1 MCQYAG
7 DSLCS
12 GTLPKLLSSE
22 FWCHRVVWGRCYS
35 IANIAKISTHRLF
48 PMHTLLTN
56 QRLCLGD
63 SWVPI
68 YLTPVDFEPGHFET
82 AMSHLIREPNI
93 NSTVILRADIL
104 QDTKYGPDGEVTE
117 THTYSPDL
125 PEADRSSQSE
135 ESKQESPETTHRES
149 NANDAP
155 NNGENSAEPA
165 PPLLTRDLSDVSLRT
180 VDLTGASVDLS
191 LSAASIRRIIPRNPY
206 KDHILNQT
214 CLMLQGE
221 GAVLVVY
228 IAHISHVEE
237 VPFYLP
243 PVHAVGLLYHQRQ
256 LSIHYVPFAGAGAE
270 LRALDD
276 AARPLRIAL
285 RLLQTLAKHSHGA
298 QAGYEKRVQ
307 HDVVVP
313 KVAFQNR
320 YIALKKKYLGPLVAA
335 WVESTDPKKHVFEDL
350 AVAAF
355 LIELWARRFC
365 GQPFEF
371 RDLGCGNGLLV
382 HILILEGFTGKG
394 IDARARKSWKTYPP
408 EVQAN
413 LLEQIIIPSV
423 LLKPHPA
430 VAQMAPHIRD
440 NGRFFSVPEFELR
453 AAPARV
459 PLMKY
464 YSAAN
469 LLELSQVCTTEDFP
483 PNTFIIGN
491 HLDELTCWLPLL
503 DFPFMVIPCC
513 LHALN
518 GAKAR
523 YSPRK
528 RAPGSAPG
536 LVPKNLST
544 YAALVDH
551 VEDLASRM
559 GWAVEKEILR
569 IPSTRNAAIIGINKN
584 EPLASELHGQTEM
597 RVIDILATEGGA
609 EGWVEN
615 LMALM
620 KKSPK
625 NH

>member
-1 MCQYAG
+1 MWYK
-7 DSLCS
+7 SI
-12 GTLPKLLSSE
+12 LSDY
-22 FWCHRVVWGRCYS
+22 YS
-35 IANIAKISTHRLF
+35 IANIAKISIHRLF
-48 PMHTLLTN
+48 PMHTILTD
-56 QRLCLGD
+56 QRLCLGNA
-63 SWVPI
+63 WVPI
-68 YLTPVDFEPGHFET
+68 YLLPVDFEPVHFET

-104 QDTKYGPDGEVTE
+104 QDTKYGPDGTVTE
-117 THTYSPDL
+117 NHTFSPDL
-125 PEADRSSQSE
+125 PEADKREVGKGDTNDERSDDKTEGTNKDKNEDTAEDKTEDKPDS
-135 ESKQESPETTHRES
+135 ETT
-149 NANDAP
+149 
-155 NNGENSAEPA
+155 AEA
-165 PPLLTRDLSDVSLRT
+165 EPPLLTRDLDDITLRT
-180 VDLTGASVDLS
+180 IDLTGASVELA
-191 LSAASIRRIIPRNPY
+191 LTAASIRRIIPRNPY

-214 CLMLQGE
+214 CLVLQGPS
-221 GAVLVVY
+221 AVLVVY
-228 IAHISHVEE
+228 IAHISHVDE

-256 LSIHYVPFAGAGAE
+256 LSIHYVPFAGVGDE
-270 LRALDD
+270 LRALGDS
-276 AARPLRIAL
+276 ARPLRIAL

-320 YIALKKKYLGPLVAA
+320 YIALKKKYLGPLVAG

-430 VAQMAPHIRD
+430 VAKMAPYIRD
-440 NGRFFSVPEFELR
+440 NGRFFSVPEFESR
-453 AAPARV
+453 AAPALV

-518 GAKAR
+518 GAKMR

-528 RAPGSAPG
+528 RAPDAAPA

-551 VEDLASRM
+551 VEDLASHM
-559 GWAVEKEILR
+559 GWVVEKEILR

-584 EPLASELHGQTEM
+584 EPLASELHDQTEM

>member
-1 MCQYAG
+1 
-7 DSLCS
+7 
-12 GTLPKLLSSE
+12 
-22 FWCHRVVWGRCYS
+22 
-35 IANIAKISTHRLF
+35 
-48 PMHTLLTN
+48 MHTLLTD
-56 QRLCLGD
+56 QSLCLGD
-63 SWVPI
+63 AWVPI
-68 YLTPVDFEPGHFET
+68 YLMPVEFDPCHFET

-104 QDTKYGPDGEVTE
+104 QETKYGPGGEVVE
-117 THTYSPDL
+117 SHTFSPEL
-125 PEADRSSQSE
+125 PEADSGESE
-135 ESKQESPETTHRES
+135 KEKASDDGKKEADTKEE
-149 NANDAP
+149 A
-155 NNGENSAEPA
+155 AE
-165 PPLLTRDLSDVSLRT
+165 PPLLTRDLSDVALRT
-180 VDLTGASVDLS
+180 IDLTGASVSLS

-214 CLMLQGE
+214 CLVLKGKE
-221 GAVLVVY
+221 AVLVVY
-228 IAHISHVEE
+228 IAHIENADE

-256 LSIHYVPFAGAGAE
+256 LSIHYVPFAGAAGE

-276 AARPLRIAL
+276 SARPVRIAL

-298 QAGYEKRVQ
+298 RAGYEKRVQ

-313 KVAFQNR
+313 RVAFQNR

-365 GQPFEF
+365 GQQFEF

-382 HILILEGFTGKG
+382 HILILEGFVGKG

-408 EVQAN
+408 EVQEN

-430 VAQMAPHIRD
+430 VAKMAPYMRD
-440 NGRFFSVPEFELR
+440 NGRFFSVPEFESR
-453 AAPARV
+453 AAPALV

-491 HLDELTCWLPLL
+491 HLDELTCWLPLMG
-503 DFPFMVIPCC
+503 FPFMVIPCC

-518 GAKAR
+518 GAKVR

-528 RAPGSAPG
+528 RAPAPG
-536 LVPKNLST
+536 GAGAAPELKNLST

-551 VEDLASRM
+551 VEDLAMRT

-569 IPSTRNAAIIGINKN
+569 IPSTRNAAVIGINKN
-584 EPLASELHGQTEM
+584 EPLASELPDQTEM